1 MGTPIIG
8 AAAQVPAWVPPTD
21 VERALFEAKSRQDWD
36 GYLRVLFA
44 APTFAYAPR
53 QLVDDDQLIAWVPHT
68 VAHGPRYLA
77 VYTRGELTTPRA
89 GEVACSI
96 ALPLAPYVWW
106 GEKLRGMVVN
116 PGTPTEAFF
125 PGARRKRRRWLA
137 LRDQM
142 PSREPAGEAA
152 AGALLTKYTGPL
164 RGRLAMGLACG
175 AHLSVHRRA
184 LWNDLTDV
192 YADYRADTKILR
204 EAWGAS
210 SRAQWRRQL
219 DFLLR
224 GRNSPPQP
232 EFVLRVRR
240 GIARGAPGAP
250 VDPRLWQR
258 AAAETLYERGATES
272 ELVEARELIQRILR
286 YEARF
291 RADGLLPPDGHVAS
305 ATGYDFGRAV
315 SVARWGLGARYAD
328 RAEVEAAVIRAG
340 SLCRRHYTSWSDFS
354 AGYVLGRVLRF
365 DEEAFGPMYTSALA
379 PHRILLDTPGSPW
392 RTLAFAAP
400 GG

>member
-1 MGTPIIG
+1 MGTPITG
-8 AAAQVPAWVPPTD
+8 AAAPVPAWVPPTD
-21 VERALFEAKSRQDWD
+21 VERALFEAKRRQDWD
-36 GYLRVLFA
+36 AYLRVLFA
-44 APTFAYAPR
+44 APTFAYAPK
-53 QLVDDDQLIAWVPHT
+53 QLVDDDQLIAWVPYT
-68 VAHGPRYLA
+68 AAHGPRFLA
-77 VYTRGELTTPRA
+77 VYTRGELTPARA
-89 GEVACSI
+89 GEVACDI

-137 LRDQM
+137 LRERL
-142 PSREPAGEAA
+142 PGGEPDDE

-164 RGRLAMGLACG
+164 SGPLAVGLACG

-210 SRAQWRRQL
+210 NRAQWRRQL

-240 GIARGAPGAP
+240 AVEGRSPGSGPDAQ
-250 VDPRLWQR
+250 VWQR
-258 AAAETLYERGATES
+258 ATAATLLERGAS
-272 ELVEARELIQRILR
+272 QSDLSEARTLIQRILR

-291 RADGLLPPDGHVAS
+291 RADGLLPPDGYVTS
-305 ATGYDFGRAV
+305 AAAYDFGRAV

-328 RAEVEAAVIRAG
+328 RPEAEAAVVRAG
-340 SLCRRHYTSWSDFS
+340 LLCRRRYSSWSDFS

-365 DEEAFGPMYTSALA
+365 DEEAFGPMYASALA
-379 PHRILLDTPGSPW
+379 PHRILLDTPTSPW
-392 RTLAFAAP
+392 RTLAFTAP
-400 GG
+400 DG

>member
-1 MGTPIIG
+1 MG

-21 VERALFEAKSRQDWD
+21 VERALFEAKQRQDWD

-44 APTFAYAPR
+44 APTFAYAPK
-53 QLVDDDQLIAWVPHT
+53 QLVDDDQLIAWVPYT
-68 VAHGPRYLA
+68 AAHGPRFLA
-77 VYTRGELTTPRA
+77 VYTRGELTPPRA
-89 GEVACSI
+89 GEVACDI
-96 ALPLAPYVWW
+96 GLPLAPYVWW

-142 PSREPAGEAA
+142 PPREPDEEGP
-152 AGALLTKYTGPL
+152 GALLTKYTGPL
-164 RGRLAMGLACG
+164 RGPLAVGLACG

-192 YADYRADTKILR
+192 YSDYRSDTKILR
-204 EAWGAS
+204 EAWGAANP
-210 SRAQWRRQL
+210 AQWRRQL
-219 DFLLR
+219 DFLLA

-232 EFVLRVRR
+232 EFVLRIRR
-240 GIARGAPGAP
+240 ALARHTTARI
-250 VDPRLWQR
+250 DSQTWQR
-258 AAAETLYERGATES
+258 AAVDTLRERGAAEAELTE
-272 ELVEARELIQRILR
+272 VRQLIQRILR

-291 RADGLLPPDGHVAS
+291 RADGLLPPDGYVTS
-305 ATGYDFGRAV
+305 AAGYDYGRAV

-328 RAEVEAAVIRAG
+328 RAEAEAAVITAG
-340 SLCRRHYTSWSDFS
+340 VLCRRRYASWADFS

-365 DEEAFGPMYTSALA
+365 DEESFGPMYASALA
-379 PHRILLDTPGSPW
+379 PHRVLLNTPTSPW
-392 RTLAFAAP
+392 RTLPFAPPPA
-400 GG
+400 

>member
-1 MGTPIIG
+1 MGTPIMG

-21 VERALFEAKSRQDWD
+21 VERALFEAKTRQDWD
-36 GYLRVLFA
+36 AYLQVLFA
-44 APTFAYAPR
+44 AQTFAYAPK

-68 VAHGPRYLA
+68 AAHGPRFLA
-77 VYTRGELTTPRA
+77 VYTRGELSAPRA
-89 GEVACSI
+89 GEVACDI

-116 PGTPTEAFF
+116 PGTPTEAYF

-137 LRDQM
+137 LRDQL
-142 PSREPAGEAA
+142 PQHDPDHD

-164 RGRLAMGLACG
+164 RGPLAVGLACG

-204 EAWGAS
+204 EAWGAAS
-210 SRAQWRRQL
+210 AAQWRRQL
-219 DFLLR
+219 DFLLA
-224 GRNSPPQP
+224 GQNSPPQP

-240 GIARGAPGAP
+240 AIARHTAGAGAS
-250 VDPRLWQR
+250 VDSTLWQR
-258 AAAETLYERGATES
+258 TAVETLRERGTA
-272 ELVEARELIQRILR
+272 EAEVAEVRALIRRIIR

-291 RADGLLPPDGHVAS
+291 RADGLLPADGYVGS
-305 ATGYDFGRAV
+305 AAGYDFGRAV

-328 RAEVEAAVIRAG
+328 GAEAEAAVITAG
-340 SLCRRHYTSWSDFS
+340 VLCRRHYTSWADFS

-365 DEEAFGPMYTSALA
+365 DDESFGPMYASALA
-379 PHRILLDTPGSPW
+379 PHRLLLDTPTSPW
-392 RTLAFAAP
+392 RTLPFTAP
-400 GG
+400 AV